1 MELWMSDE
9 ELLALAKQ
17 TGLLTSLSDQAY
29 DSLMSGDYRV
39 LRQFAQRILEFH
51 TKVGRSEANDL

>member
-1 MELWMSDE
+1 MRDD

-17 TGLLTSLSDQAY
+17 SGLLTSLSDQAY

-39 LRQFAQRILEFH
+39 LRQFAQRILEFS
-51 TKVGRSEANDL
+51 TKPEGPDAKTL

>member
-1 MELWMSDE
+1 MSDD

-17 TGLLTSLSDQAY
+17 SGLLTSLSDQAY

-39 LRQFAQRILEFH
+39 LRLFAQRILEFS
-51 TKVGRSEANDL
+51 TKPEGPDAKTL

>member
-1 MELWMSDE
+1 MSDE

-29 DSLMSGDYRV
+29 DSLMSGDYRI
-39 LRQFAQRILEFH
+39 LRQFAQRILELQD
-51 TKVGRSEANDL
+51 RSERSDGKDL

>member
-1 MELWMSDE
+1 MSDD

-17 TGLLTSLSDQAY
+17 SGLLTSLSDQAY

-39 LRQFAQRILEFH
+39 LRLFAQRILEFS
-51 TKVGRSEANDL
+51 TKPEGPDGKTL

>member
-1 MELWMSDE
+1 MSDE

-29 DSLMSGDYRV
+29 DSLMSGDYRI
-39 LRQFAQRILEFH
+39 LREFAQRILELH
-51 TKVGRSEANDL
+51 GRSERSDGKDL

>member
-1 MELWMSDE
+1 MSDE

-17 TGLLTSLSDQAY
+17 SGLLTSLSDQAY

-39 LRQFAQRILEFH
+39 LRQFAQRILEFS
-51 TKVGRSEANDL
+51 TKPEGSDGKTL

>member
-1 MELWMSDE
+1 MERRMSDE

-29 DSLMSGDYRV
+29 DSLMSGDYKI
-39 LRQFAQRILEFH
+39 LRQFAQRIIEFQ
-51 TKVGRSEANDL
+51 TKVGRPERND